1 MGMLSRKKSK
11 AMLLET
17 GKEEDKVEEEGSD
30 ECEFKDSDSKMKRAA
45 ADLSKRMEEAS
56 VVLIDSEEEEVS

>member
-1 MGMLSRKKSK
+1 
-11 AMLLET
+11 MLLET